1 MRQTISKEEVLKAY
15 SSANSAVLAGIKS
28 HNNVRLDKG
37 EIEDIVSQ
45 AILRAL
51 ETFNPEKGS
60 AFHVWTG
67 KIAYNILLSYL
78 ASARYKNTR
87 SLDRDF
93 GYRDPKPSPA
103 AAGSFTPPDEELEW
117 KERYAE
123 YQQFRKEVT
132 ERDRQILDLMDEKV
146 PARLIAAQ
154 LGMTPNAV
162 CCKIFRLRAQLKDRL
177 AA

>member
-28 HNNVRLDKG
+28 HNNVRLDEG
-37 EIEDIVSQ
+37 EIKDIVSLS
-45 AILRAL
+45 ILKAL
-51 ETFNPEKGS
+51 ETYNPEKGS

-67 KIAYNILLSYL
+67 KIAYNTLLSHL
-78 ASARYKNTR
+78 SSARYKNTR

-93 GYRDPKPSPA
+93 SYREPKPSPA
-103 AAGSFTPPDEELEW
+103 AAGSFTLPDEELSW

-123 YQQFRKEVT
+123 YLQFKKEVT
-132 ERDRQILDLMDEKV
+132 VRDRQILDLMEEEL
-146 PARLIAAQ
+146 PARKIAAIMK
-154 LGMTPNAV
+154 MTSGAV
-162 CCKIFRLRAQLKDRL
+162 SCKIFRLRAQLKARL